1 MALSRRG
8 WNNVIIYSVLAMLL
22 LFYFA
27 PKHLMTLRQQN
38 LQSFK
43 LVPDGYVLVQLQ
55 FERTALQQAGS
66 VWRFQPV
73 VDDRINPA
81 ALAEVW
87 QQTELKPWPQQ
98 IELSPQPIR
107 RVGLLM
113 AGDSTV
119 SHWALYRNGRDLYM
133 KKQGFTDI
141 FQVSAQQAEQLIPT
155 VLSDNSDKLRP

>member
-27 PKHLMTLRQQN
+27 PKHLMTLRQQH

-55 FERTALQQAGS
+55 FDRTDLQQAGP

-73 VDDRINPA
+73 VDDQINPA
-81 ALAEVW
+81 ELAELW

-107 RVGLLM
+107 RVAVLL
-113 AGDSTV
+113 AGDTNV
-119 SHWALYRNGRDLYM
+119 SQWGLYQNGRDFYL
-133 KKQGFTDI
+133 KKQGFVDI
-141 FQVSAQQAEQLIPT
+141 FQVTTSQAEQLIPAS
-155 VLSDNSDKLRP
+155 LSHTADIQRP